1 MKYQFCLFDLD
12 GTLTDPGIG
21 ITNSVMYALKK
32 YNIHVADR
40 SELYSFI
47 GPPLQDSFRKYYGFS
62 KEQANQAVEYYR
74 EYFRAGGIYE
84 NSVYDGIPELLEDL
98 KREKITIALATSKP
112 HEFAIRILQHFE
124 LYQYFDYYGAATMDG
139 SIRRKTDVI
148 ARLLEQFGDIDKST
162 VLMIGDRDQDIAG
175 AKANGLHSAGVL
187 WGYGS
192 EEEL

>member
-1 MKYQFCLFDLD
+1 
-12 GTLTDPGIG
+12 
-21 ITNSVMYALKK
+21 
-32 YNIHVADR
+32 
-40 SELYSFI
+40 
-47 GPPLQDSFRKYYGFS
+47 
-62 KEQANQAVEYYR
+62 
-74 EYFRAGGIYE
+74 
-84 NSVYDGIPELLEDL
+84 
-98 KREKITIALATSKP
+98 
-112 HEFAIRILQHFE
+112 
-124 LYQYFDYYGAATMDG
+124 MDG